1 MQNFIVTKELLEKVL
16 NYLATKPYI
25 EVAAFIQELS
35 QCKPIQDTS
44 NEPSTTEPN

>member
-1 MQNFIVTKELLEKVL
+1 MQNFQITKELLEKVL

-35 QCKPIQDTS
+35 QCKPVKDTS
-44 NEPSTTEPN
+44 NEPSPSQSN